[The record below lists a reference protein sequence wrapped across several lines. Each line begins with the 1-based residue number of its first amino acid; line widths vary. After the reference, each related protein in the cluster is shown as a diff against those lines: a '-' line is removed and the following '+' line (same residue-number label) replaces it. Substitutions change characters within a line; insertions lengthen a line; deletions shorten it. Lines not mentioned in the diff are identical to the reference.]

1 MKLTVAIF
9 LVGLTGCLSSLSSSR
24 RMHRSLLSDACREA
38 DAALFANNPD
48 LEIAHEESIYDLDV
62 RLADCSFANGASGDC
77 TVDAAGLDTTT
88 ALEEACQ
95 AAGGEQYIFDVTYS
109 CSAAS
114 TTIDGLDE
122 ITLTG
127 GIINNVF
134 CYAAICTLADATSD
148 AADYHE
154 LYIPGVI
161 DQTVFTCTGETSVE
175 FSGGAP
181 QSNDQQSTPIA
192 PSPTAPSPTST
203 TPIAPSPTA
212 SSPTST
218 SLTAPSPSVNAPTD
232 GGPPPPSPMAPES
245 SHASVPNIRL
255 WSVFIMLVAGVM
267 GVFVAL

>member
-9 LVGLTGCLSSLSSSR
+9 LAGLTGCLSSLSSSSR

-38 DAALFANNPD
+38 DEALFANNPD
-48 LEIAHEESIYDLDV
+48 LDIADVESIYDLDV

-109 CSAAS
+109 CSA
-114 TTIDGLDE
+114 DE

-134 CYAAICTLADATSD
+134 CYAAICTLADAESD
-148 AADYHE
+148 SEGGYHE
-154 LYIPGVI
+154 LYIPGAI

-175 FSGGAP
+175 FSGG
-181 QSNDQQSTPIA
+181 DQQS
-192 PSPTAPSPTST
+192 

-255 WSVFIMLVAGVM
+255 WSVMLVAGVM